1 MSAGMRFSETSL
13 LDLQL
18 TTLLA
23 DCGFFVVV
31 FFPLIWTILKV
42 ITEFVTILLLFYV
55 FGSLAMRHVAS

>member
-23 DCGFFVVV
+23 DCGFVVG
-31 FFPLIWTILKV
+31 FFSFDLDHFK
-42 ITEFVTILLLFYV
+42 
-55 FGSLAMRHVAS
+55 SHH